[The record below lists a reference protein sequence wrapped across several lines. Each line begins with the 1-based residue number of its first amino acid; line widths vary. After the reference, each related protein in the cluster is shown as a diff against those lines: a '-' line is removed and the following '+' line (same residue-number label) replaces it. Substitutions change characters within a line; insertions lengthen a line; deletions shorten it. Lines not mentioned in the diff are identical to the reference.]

1 VLPEVVDSPGKPALA
16 VEQRRGVGHR
26 TPSVQLVLGV
36 AGALGITG
44 CSHDGRTL
52 APAKPDQTAS
62 IVTSSTLDPNATFQ
76 LATPF
81 GETTPIQD
89 QYTCKGED
97 ISPPMSWVAVPTGT
111 AELALVVTDSDA
123 NDFVH
128 WVIAGMDPTIVTEIQ
143 EGAPPPSAVQALNDF
158 GKLGWGGPCPPA
170 GKTHHYVFTLY
181 SLSEPVS
188 IESGMPGKEA
198 LDLIKG
204 AAAAQTSVT
213 SVFP

>member
-1 VLPEVVDSPGKPALA
+1 MRPRLL
-16 VEQRRGVGHR
+16 
-26 TPSVQLVLGV
+26 LVLGV

-81 GETTPIQD
+81 GETTPIQK

-123 NDFVH
+123 SDFIH
-128 WVIAGMDPTIVTEIQ
+128 WVIAGMDPTIVTELQ

-188 IESGMPGKEA
+188 IESGMPGKQA

>member
-1 VLPEVVDSPGKPALA
+1 L
-16 VEQRRGVGHR
+16 
-26 TPSVQLVLGV
+26 LVLGV

-62 IVTSSTLDPNATFQ
+62 IVTTSTLDASATFQ

-81 GETTPIQD
+81 GETTPIQQ

-123 NDFVH
+123 DDSSTGSSRH
-128 WVIAGMDPTIVTEIQ
+128 GPDDRHRDPR
-143 EGAPPPSAVQALNDF
+143 G
-158 GKLGWGGPCPPA
+158 
-170 GKTHHYVFTLY
+170 H
-181 SLSEPVS
+181 
-188 IESGMPGKEA
+188 
-198 LDLIKG
+198 
-204 AAAAQTSVT
+204 AAAERCKR
-213 SVFP
+213 

>member
-1 VLPEVVDSPGKPALA
+1 MEGPGCQTEISCAPVCCSCSGSRAPSGSPGA
-16 VEQRRGVGHR
+16 R
-26 TPSVQLVLGV
+26 TTV
-36 AGALGITG
+36 AR
-44 CSHDGRTL
+44 SH
-52 APAKPDQTAS
+52 PAKPDQTAS

-81 GETTPIQD
+81 GETTPIQQ

-123 NDFVH
+123 SDFIH
-128 WVIAGMDPTIVTEIQ
+128 WVIAGMDPTIVTELQ

-188 IESGMPGKEA
+188 IESGMPGKQA

>member
-1 VLPEVVDSPGKPALA
+1 MGAMRVPSDDPVGLPDSGVVRHRPLLA
-16 VEQRRGVGHR
+16 FA
-26 TPSVQLVLGV
+26 V
-36 AGALGITG
+36 AATCLLTA

-81 GETTPIQD
+81 GETTPIQP
-89 QYTCKGED
+89 QYTCKGQD
-97 ISPPMSWVAVPTGT
+97 ISPPLSWVAVPTGT
-111 AELALVVTDSDA
+111 AELALVVTDADA
-123 NDFVH
+123 NGFIH

-143 EGAPPPSAVQALNDF
+143 EGSPPPSAVQALNDF

-181 SLSEPVS
+181 ALSEPVS
-188 IESGMPGKEA
+188 IESGMPGKQA

-204 AAAAQTSVT
+204 AAAQQTSIT